1 MLFMWIIKL
10 KYWLFNYKLPLLGL
24 AVGCQ
29 AWAGWEVPVIQD
41 KSYKLLRPL
50 LHAIA
55 GLELKKLSLAMALIF
70 TRPALVHLRR
80 ENRGHFE
87 T

>member
-29 AWAGWEVPVIQD
+29 AWAGWEEPVIED
-41 KSYKLLRPL
+41 KSYKLLRPVL
-50 LHAIA
+50 LAMA
-55 GLELKKLSLAMALIF
+55 GLELKKLYIDVLYAEL
-70 TRPALVHLRR
+70 
-80 ENRGHFE
+80 
-87 T
+87 